1 MQTSEIGMKVSIRK
15 HPVKTASVRSRKVIL
30 PSAGQY
36 VLMRRYPHQPMQLI
50 SLFQYLLTVAETH
63 DSSQQPTDFNILPPF
78 IAMWKLYGIV
88 LNEAGAMIG
97 CRPLPKLSFNLL
109 GHLQAFVFSS
119 EMQRYCKSNAKLS
132 CLHEKVVPG
141 YSLSYLKILHL

>member
-1 MQTSEIGMKVSIRK
+1 
-15 HPVKTASVRSRKVIL
+15 
-30 PSAGQY
+30 
-36 VLMRRYPHQPMQLI
+36 MQLF
-50 SLFQYLLTVAETH
+50 SLFQYLFTVAETH
-63 DSSQQPTDFNILPPF
+63 DGSQQPTDFNILLPF
-78 IAMWKLYGIV
+78 IAMWKLYGVV

-97 CRPLPKLSFNLL
+97 RRPLPKLSFNLL

>member
-1 MQTSEIGMKVSIRK
+1 MKVSIRK
-15 HPVKTASVRSRKVIL
+15 HSVKNCFCPQQGSHSSIGRTTRIDEVIP
-30 PSAGQY
+30 PSTYAT
-36 VLMRRYPHQPMQLI
+36 HQP
-50 SLFQYLLTVAETH
+50 FQYLLTVAETH
-63 DSSQQPTDFNILPPF
+63 DGSQQPTDFNILLPF
-78 IAMWKLYGIV
+78 IAMWKLYGVV

-97 CRPLPKLSFNLL
+97 RRPLPKLSFNLL

>member
-1 MQTSEIGMKVSIRK
+1 MEESGTKLHIPLVLKYFVLFPQKLSVCGRVSI
-15 HPVKTASVRSRKVIL
+15 
-30 PSAGQY
+30 
-36 VLMRRYPHQPMQLI
+36 
-50 SLFQYLLTVAETH
+50 YLLTVAETH